1 MGTSVLIAGATG
13 SVGSQALRLALDR
26 GYRVTA
32 LARNAERLRETA
44 HRVIPFDATQGIPEL
59 AGQDV
64 VISALGAPI
73 AFAHKDRRAFRAV
86 DFAGNVNL
94 LKAARRAGVSRFIY
108 VSVHVEIGYA
118 GTSYVRAHEEFVN
131 VLQSSG
137 LDHTIIRPTGIFS
150 AFHDFIPM
158 ARRGVM
164 MVLGS
169 GAAKTNP
176 VHQSDVAKAC
186 VDSIEAGPAE
196 MNMGGP
202 DILTRRAIAELA
214 FHAVGKRPRIINLP
228 PSLMGF
234 GGYVTRIGNPRL
246 GAMLEFLSHVATV
259 DCIAPALGSQHLS
272 DYFESLASPSR
283 DQTSS

>member
-94 LKAARRAGVSRFIY
+94 LKAAKRAGVSRFIY

-131 VLQSSG
+131 VAA
-137 LDHTIIRPTGIFS
+137 IVRPRSHHHPAHGNFQRVS
-150 AFHDFIPM
+150 RLHSHGAQ
-158 ARRGVM
+158 RRDDGV
-164 MVLGS
+164 GQRRRKNKS
-169 GAAKTNP
+169 GA
-176 VHQSDVAKAC
+176 
-186 VDSIEAGPAE
+186 SI
-196 MNMGGP
+196 
-202 DILTRRAIAELA
+202 RCR
-214 FHAVGKRPRIINLP
+214 
-228 PSLMGF
+228 
-234 GGYVTRIGNPRL
+234 
-246 GAMLEFLSHVATV
+246 
-259 DCIAPALGSQHLS
+259 
-272 DYFESLASPSR
+272 
-283 DQTSS
+283 